1 MSEVANRQRPG
12 TAAYRRGQ
20 ATAANILEA
29 AKNIVVKEG
38 LDKLSMRGLARTLG
52 MSPGNLSY
60 YYATKA
66 DLLGDLT
73 AVCLEPYLTEFERLR
88 AAQADAPEAQLRA
101 VLQYV
106 YDDLGAEETT
116 HFFPQLWALSLRDQ
130 GVLQQME
137 GMYATYRSVLEE
149 IITQMR
155 PDLTV
160 QTCQDL
166 ALAISAAIE
175 GCTIFLGH
183 QRPHRGRAPA
193 IRPMLIEHL
202 IAMVHDA

>member
-1 MSEVANRQRPG
+1 MGGVYPG
-12 TAAYRRGQ
+12 
-20 ATAANILEA
+20 IP
-29 AKNIVVKEG
+29 
-38 LDKLSMRGLARTLG
+38 
-52 MSPGNLSY
+52 SPTPQSRC
-60 YYATKA
+60 A
-66 DLLGDLT
+66 
-73 AVCLEPYLTEFERLR
+73 
-88 AAQADAPEAQLRA
+88 
-101 VLQYV
+101 
-106 YDDLGAEETT
+106 
-116 HFFPQLWALSLRDQ
+116 HFFPQLWALSLRDP
-130 GVLQQME
+130 GVLEQME

-155 PDLTV
+155 PDLSW

-183 QRPHRGRAPA
+183 QRPHRARAPA